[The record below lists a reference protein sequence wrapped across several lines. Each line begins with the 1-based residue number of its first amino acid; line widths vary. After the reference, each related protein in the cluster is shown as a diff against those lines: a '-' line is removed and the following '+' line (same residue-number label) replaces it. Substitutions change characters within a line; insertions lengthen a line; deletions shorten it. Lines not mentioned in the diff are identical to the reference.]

1 MKRNMLTQ
9 IGLLLCGCAA
19 GLASAHLIVRA
30 VQLHV
35 GLTDLG
41 IYATGLLGRGDHL
54 AHETDEAVNLI
65 ATDNL
70 PFCSDQELALM
81 RKFVY
86 NATDVRDI
94 GRVKDH
100 RLYCST
106 GIGRL
111 ATPTPMHTPDIEA
124 DDIRVFTSIPLVIAK
139 HTTGLVTET
148 RGVSIVVNPA
158 TYTDLDEG
166 PYSFTGYFFDR
177 TGGHVFPV
185 MGHPVPLTS
194 AEVIAARRIER
205 NGIFYLP
212 LCGQQTRICIVAAES
227 RAVILSRNHPLS
239 TGFQFAGG
247 LLGTAFALI
256 VILIYRRQ
264 QSLEQ
269 QLRRAIREDAL
280 TLAYQPIMDLATET
294 IVGAEALVRWI
305 NDDGESVRPD
315 VFIALA
321 EARGFVDQITRFI
334 VQRALEEFGD
344 LLATGAFRIMLNIA
358 AQDLIDPD
366 FMVHL
371 ESTLEVAHVPPS
383 SIGIEIT
390 ERSTVDHEASAE
402 ALARLKGAGHP
413 IYLDDFGTGYSN
425 LAYLHLL
432 AVDAI
437 KIDRSFTQT
446 VGTDAVTASVVPQI
460 LDMAVQLDLQV
471 AVEGI
476 ETKEQADY
484 FRKAGRGILGQGWL
498 FSKPVSAAQF
508 RRLLQAAA
516 AKSSSAPAA

>member
-1 MKRNMLTQ
+1 MKRKMLTQ

-19 GLASAHLIVRA
+19 GLGSAHLIVRA

-35 GLTDLG
+35 GRADLMD
-41 IYATGLLGRGDHL
+41 YATRILSRGDHL
-54 AHETDEAVNLI
+54 AHETDAAVTLI
-65 ATDNL
+65 ANDHL

-94 GRVKDH
+94 GRVKDGM
-100 RLYCST
+100 LYCSA

-111 ATPTPMHTPDIEA
+111 ADPDPMPTPDIETGG
-124 DDIRVFTSIPLVIAK
+124 IRIYTATPLVIAT
-139 HTTGLVTET
+139 HTTGLISEA
-148 RGVSIVVNPA
+148 RGVTIVLNPEA
-158 TYTDLDEG
+158 YRDLDEG
-166 PYSFTGYFFDR
+166 PYSYTGYFYDR
-177 TGGHVFPV
+177 SGNRVLRALGHD
-185 MGHPVPLTS
+185 VPLTR
-194 AEVIAARRIER
+194 AQVIAGNRIEV

-212 LCGQQTRICIVAAES
+212 LCGQKTRICIVAAES
-227 RAVILSRNHPLS
+227 RADILNRNHPLA
-239 TGFQFAGG
+239 TGFQFTGG
-247 LLGTAFALI
+247 LLGIAFAVI
-256 VILIYRRQ
+256 VILAYRRQ
-264 QSLEQ
+264 RSLEQ
-269 QLRRAIREDAL
+269 QLRRAIRDDAL
-280 TLAYQPIMDLATET
+280 TLAYQPVMDLATET

-305 NDDGESVRPD
+305 KDDGESVRPD
-315 VFIALA
+315 VFVALA

-344 LLATGAFRIMLNIA
+344 LLATGTFRITLNIA
-358 AQDLIDPD
+358 AQDLTDPD

-371 ESTLEVAHVPPS
+371 ENTLKAANVPPS

-390 ERSTVDHEASAE
+390 ERSTVDREASAE
-402 ALARLKGAGHP
+402 ALARLKHAGHP

-425 LAYLHLL
+425 LANLHLL

-446 VGTDAVTASVVPQI
+446 VGTTAVTASVVPQI
-460 LDMAVQLDLQV
+460 LDMAAQLDLQV

-476 ETKEQADY
+476 ETRAQADY
-484 FRKAGRGILGQGWL
+484 FRRAGRGILAQGWL

-508 RRLLQAAA
+508 RRLLQAQ
-516 AKSSSAPAA
+516 AKTP